1 MQLAATIGALCRK
14 GVLQQVSTRKER
26 TCHRYS
32 SAVGSQGVRLPSYH
46 LDVIDYLDLMAHRT
60 SHHPSNQ
67 QQQRCPHDTFAAWM
81 QTGHGTATGTIL
93 FDSYISMTTGKVES
107 KKPAAKRQ
115 QRTIQVI
122 TCPSEFPGAS
132 DHRQPRVPWEKR
144 ERTKK
149 ETVLRWHET
158 AHEIHALGAQG
169 FQGKLKKKHEADEY
183 ERLTGMKKK
192 QQKVPLPIVRGI
204 QKKAAQRQDRL
215 LEEARA
221 AGLVL
226 PNTAKRN
233 KRKKKERDRTSD
245 IHGPAPS
252 IGFVNKGVFKY
263 KDRRE
268 ER

>member
-1 MQLAATIGALCRK
+1 
-14 GVLQQVSTRKER
+14 
-26 TCHRYS
+26 
-32 SAVGSQGVRLPSYH
+32 
-46 LDVIDYLDLMAHRT
+46 MAK
-60 SHHPSNQ
+60 S
-67 QQQRCPHDTFAAWM
+67 
-81 QTGHGTATGTIL
+81 
-93 FDSYISMTTGKVES
+93 ES
-107 KKPAAKRQ
+107 KIPAAKRQ
-115 QRTIQVI
+115 QRVVQVI
-122 TCPSEFPGAS
+122 ACPSEFPGAS
-132 DHRQPRVPWEKR
+132 TDRQPRVPWAPR
-144 ERTKK
+144 ERKKK
-149 ETVLRWHET
+149 EHALSWHDT

-169 FQGKLKKKHEADEY
+169 FQGKQKKRHEAEEY

-204 QKKAAQRQDRL
+204 QKKAAQRQTRL

-226 PNTAKRN
+226 PTTMTR

-263 KDRRE
+263 KDRKE